1 MVLQARRGEAPCS
14 TSCPRH
20 PGLLGSQLFNIL
32 CPTGNCHNWL
42 IQSLHIAAY
51 FSISTG
57 DVRQYID
64 VHLSI
69 INDLKQNKHVLYI
82 GLLSSMS
89 FTPLSPPLHRLVIV
103 SRSGLAVYACY
114 TGGAGG
120 PAPRPPPA
128 PTTAPVHLL
137 LPQLYRPAGRRWATR
152 NPVNCRRLAMPTWC
166 WWCLG

>member
-1 MVLQARRGEAPCS
+1 MYPVA
-14 TSCPRH
+14 TY
-20 PGLLGSQLFNIL
+20 
-32 CPTGNCHNWL
+32 CPTVNCHNWL
-42 IQSLHIAAY
+42 ILSQPIAAY

-64 VHLSI
+64 VHLPI

-82 GLLSSMS
+82 GLLGGMS
-89 FTPLSPPLHRLVIV
+89 FPPLSPPPHRLAVV
-103 SRSGLAVYACY
+103 SRSGLAVHACY